1 MVSGL
6 RLFEGYQVSAGSL
19 RSHGSPA
26 KRAMRIGNAAAVVR
40 RARAIHCF
48 QIDSLRVVMVPLKEF
63 KNAKKSGPV
72 IVLRRG
78 DGSFRDDCADRGVF
92 AMTRKQKQLE
102 RNFPHKLNCR

>member
-72 IVLRRG
+72 IVFAERWPLQMTAPVEGYLRK
-78 DGSFRDDCADRGVF
+78 
-92 AMTRKQKQLE
+92 TRKQKQLE
-102 RNFPHKLNCR
+102 RNLPHKLNCR

>member
-72 IVLRRG
+72 IVLRL
-78 DGSFRDDCADRGVF
+78 RDDCADRGVF

-102 RNFPHKLNCR
+102 RNLPHKLNCR